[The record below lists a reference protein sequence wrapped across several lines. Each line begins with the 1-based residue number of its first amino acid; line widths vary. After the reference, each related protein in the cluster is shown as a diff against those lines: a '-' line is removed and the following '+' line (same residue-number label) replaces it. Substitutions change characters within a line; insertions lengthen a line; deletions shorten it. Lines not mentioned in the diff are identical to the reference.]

1 MKKITKIIF
10 GVLTAAG
17 LAVGAA
23 FAGAGIDDAIE
34 SADAITLE
42 TLDSCHSDI
51 LNVLNKKT
59 NYKVIEVV
67 DVVTK
72 KTTVKENDVE
82 VEKGIVTV
90 YAKTITQKGKEF
102 ISAFTFEGEAKKAD
116 KIEKEATDLFTLVQ
130 TENEIDGE
138 VQSHI
143 MDKLINYSSNV
154 ASFVKANVKTCTV
167 EQVNIDT
174 EVLSEEVV
182 VNTETGETETQAY
195 TGAGV
200 LERYFDYLGQK
211 GLHAKKE
218 QDKFYELIEEALD
231 QNAFE
236 TTIKIDLTTKTAH
249 VTTTI
254 DGLDFVLTI
263 DVSSIITTTTVDDM
277 KQEIK
282 DYILKYLKAS
292 VAEVAKEISLI
303 KSAETKNVTA
313 KTIWSCINSNLNED
327 LYTTAD
333 TTDPNA

>member
-10 GVLTAAG
+10 GLLTAAG
-17 LAVGAA
+17 IAVGAA

-42 TLDSCHSDI
+42 TLDSCCSDI

-59 NYKVIEVV
+59 NYKAFEIV

-90 YAKTITQKGKEF
+90 YAKTTTQKGKEF

-116 KIEKEATDLFTLVQ
+116 KIEKEATDLFALVQ
-130 TENEIDGE
+130 TESEIDG
-138 VQSHI
+138 QTQTHI

-154 ASFVKANVKTCTV
+154 ASFVKANAKTCTV

-174 EVLSEEVV
+174 QVLSEEVI

-200 LERYFDYLGQK
+200 LERYFDYLGDTDGIKSQF
-211 GLHAKKE
+211 
-218 QDKFYELIEEALD
+218 KFYEEVEDILD
-231 QNAFE
+231 NYENNFS
-236 TTIKIDLTTKTAH
+236 TTVNIDIGSKTAL
-249 VTTTI
+249 VSTSVEGI
-254 DGLDFVLTI
+254 EFSLTI
-263 DVSSIITTTTVDDM
+263 DVSSIITTTNVDEM
-277 KQEIK
+277 K
-282 DYILKYLKAS
+282 
-292 VAEVAKEISLI
+292 KEITLFVLNFLKSNRNAASSNIALI
-303 KSAETKNVTA
+303 TKAETKNVTS